1 MPDSVPRGPV
11 MTVREVAEYFRIH
24 PSTIYRLLREGN
36 LPAFK
41 IGSDWRF
48 NRSQVDQWM
57 LRSTSKEA
65 PQGTLKRKS
74 R

>member
-1 MPDSVPRGPV
+1 MPDSVPLGPV
-11 MTVREVAEYFRIH
+11 MTVREVAEHFRIH
-24 PSTIYRLLREGN
+24 PSTIYRLLWEGN

-57 LRSTSKEA
+57 LRLTSKEA

>member
-1 MPDSVPRGPV
+1 MPASAPLGPV
-11 MTVREVAEYFRIH
+11 MTVREVAAYLRIH
-24 PSTIYRLLREGN
+24 PSTIYRLLSKN
-36 LPAFK
+36 DLPAFK